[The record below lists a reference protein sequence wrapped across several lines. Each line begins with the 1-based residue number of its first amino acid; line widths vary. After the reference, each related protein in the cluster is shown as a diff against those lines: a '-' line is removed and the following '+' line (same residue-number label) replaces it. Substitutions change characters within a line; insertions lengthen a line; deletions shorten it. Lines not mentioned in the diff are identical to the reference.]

1 MIHRGEKVTVTYGIS
16 ESESASIA
24 ENIHSHV
31 GISVI
36 AGPKK
41 SKRGIDEE
49 YIYYG
54 LKLKPL
60 WK

>member
-1 MIHRGEKVTVTYGIS
+1 MIHRGEKVTYGIS

-24 ENIHSHV
+24 ENIHHV

-54 LKLKPL
+54 LEAAVEMKDD
-60 WK
+60 